1 MSLEFEKVD
10 DILTDERREDLMSN
24 HRRARDRVKEVAID
38 LIDVAQ
44 DGKYDYRKGV
54 QIFDDVAEI
63 NEALNAMADVM
74 YEYDTSYSL
83 LLEKYNEIVQNLAET
98 E

>member
-1 MSLEFEKVD
+1 MSMEFEKID

-24 HRRARDRVKEVAID
+24 HRRARDRVKGVAID
-38 LIDVAQ
+38 LIDDAQ

-63 NEALNAMADVM
+63 NDALNVMADVM

-83 LLEKYNEIVQNLAET
+83 LLEKYNEIVQQLAES

>member
-1 MSLEFEKVD
+1 MPLKFEKVN

-44 DGKYDYRKGV
+44 DSNYRKGV
-54 QIFDDVAEI
+54 LIFDDVAEI
-63 NEALNAMADVM
+63 SEALNAMADVM

>member
-1 MSLEFEKVD
+1 MSMKFEKID

-44 DGKYDYRKGV
+44 DSKYDYRKGL

-63 NEALNAMADVM
+63 SEALNAMADVM